1 MRRLFVAALVI
12 LGLIFCLCW
21 LFDFID
27 TRTSQH
33 AAKWDDRLTYF
44 EQNIDRPKEGNK

>member
-1 MRRLFVAALVI
+1 MIRRLFVAALVV
-12 LGLIFCLCW
+12 LGLVLALCW

-33 AAKWDDRLTYF
+33 VVKWDERLTHF
-44 EQNIDRPKEGNK
+44 EQNIDRVKRD